1 MMKKTLF
8 LVRHAQ
14 AESQGAGVKDF
25 ERNLLATGTSEA
37 SRLGKK
43 LAEKNIAIDK
53 VISSD
58 AFRSA
63 QTAKFICEQISFP
76 IKEIIYNNDL
86 YESSV
91 RRLLS
96 IVNKAEDNVE
106 NLLLVGHNP
115 EISYFAEYLTGEN
128 IGSLPTAGM
137 VKIEFEIQSWKHVS
151 EGVGVLRV
159 FDCPYS

>member
-1 MMKKTLF
+1 MKKTLF

-14 AESQGAGVKDF
+14 AESQGTALKDF
-25 ERNLLATGTSEA
+25 ERNLLASGTSEA

-43 LAEKNIAIDK
+43 LAEKTIMIDK

-58 AFRSA
+58 AFRAA
-63 QTAKFICEQISFP
+63 QTAKLICEQISFP
-76 IKEIIYNNDL
+76 LKEIVYKNDL

-96 IVNKAEDNVE
+96 VVNDAEDRIG

-115 EISYFAEYLTGEN
+115 DISYFAEYLTGEN
-128 IGSLPTAGM
+128 IGSLPTGGM
-137 VKIEFEIQSWKHVS
+137 VKIEFENQSWKQVS
-151 EGVGVLRV
+151 EGSGVLRV